1 MHINIRSAVLE
12 DCARIRPLQQE
23 IAELH
28 RQGRPDLFKREARF
42 FTEEAFLERLNDPN
56 HTVLIAE
63 NDKDEV
69 VGYAFGWVIA
79 IRNHSTYVD
88 FDRFYLDDIC
98 VLKEMQGNGIGHR
111 LFSRC
116 KEIAKEAGCK
126 DVELG
131 VWAFNHSAIAFYESC
146 GMKERVRRMELSL
159 EG

>member
-1 MHINIRSAVLE
+1 MHINIRPAVPE
-12 DCARIRPLQQE
+12 DCARIKPLQQE
-23 IAELH
+23 IADLH
-28 RQGRPDLFKREARF
+28 HLGRPDLFKKEARF
-42 FTEEAFLERLNDPN
+42 FTKEAFLERLNDPK

-63 NDKDEV
+63 MNGGEV

-79 IRNHSTYVD
+79 IRNHATYID

-98 VLKEMQGNGIGHR
+98 VLKEYQGKGIGR
-111 LFSRC
+111 KLFARC
-116 KEIAKEAGCK
+116 KEIAVEAGCK

-131 VWAFNHSAIAFYESC
+131 VWAFNRSAIAFYESC